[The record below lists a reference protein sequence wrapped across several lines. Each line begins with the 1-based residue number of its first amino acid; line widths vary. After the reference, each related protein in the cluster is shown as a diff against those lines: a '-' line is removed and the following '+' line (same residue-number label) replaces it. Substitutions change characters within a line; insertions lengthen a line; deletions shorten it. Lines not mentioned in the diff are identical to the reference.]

1 MAPVSSPGQPLQVI
15 GRYALFDALAA
26 GGMATV
32 HLGRLLGPVGFARTV
47 AIKRLHEQFAADPE
61 FVTSFLDEARLAARI
76 RHPNVVPTLDV
87 VADQGQLFLV
97 MEYVQGESVSRLL
110 KLLKKR
116 DAVMPLRI
124 AVATVAGA
132 LQGLHA
138 AHEARSEKGEA
149 LCIVH
154 RDVSPQNIL
163 LGADGV
169 PRVLDFG
176 VAKAVGRLHTTHS
189 GGLKGKLAY
198 MSPEQVRGLP
208 VDRRS
213 DVFAA
218 SIVLWEMLTHSRLFG
233 ADNEAAM
240 LDWVLTKP
248 IPPPSTLAPDVL
260 PDLDAVVLKGL
271 ERDPE
276 RRWQT
281 AREMAL
287 ALEDCI
293 PLPSAAQIS
302 AWVEGVA
309 SATLHERAERVAEV
323 ESATSDAG
331 DHKSAVLAE
340 LRASEPAT
348 RADTPAFASSP
359 FASVPPGEVQ
369 TGSRSAAISLVT
381 STPPGPTHSRLLV
394 PLLAAVLGLLVV
406 TLGTVLW
413 MLGRAEPSTAAT
425 PPEVSVARTGEPA
438 APAQPSAPPSAAA
451 EAPSAEPASTPVAPS
466 ASPAP
471 PRTAPRPKPPKPAAD
486 CSVPFVRDE
495 LGRKIWKKEC
505 LE

>member
-1 MAPVSSPGQPLQVI
+1 MALAGSSGQPQQVI

-47 AIKRLHEQFAADPE
+47 AIKRLHDQFAADPE
-61 FVTSFLDEARLAARI
+61 FVTAFLDEARLAARI

-97 MEYVQGESVSRLL
+97 MEYVQGESISRLL

-124 AVATVAGA
+124 AVAVVAGA
-132 LQGLHA
+132 LHGLHA
-138 AHEARSEKGEA
+138 AHEARSEKGEP

-176 VAKAVGRLHTTHS
+176 VAKAVGRLHTTHE

-198 MSPEQVRGLP
+198 MSPEQVRGAP
-208 VDRRS
+208 IDRRS

-218 SIVLWEMLTHSRLFG
+218 SIVLWEMLTHERLFG

-240 LDWVLTKP
+240 LEWVQSKP
-248 IPPPSTLAPDVL
+248 IPPPSERCKDVL

-271 ERDPE
+271 ERDPA

-287 ALEDCI
+287 ALEECI

-302 AWVEGVA
+302 TWVESVA
-309 SATLHERAERVAEV
+309 STMLHERAERVAEV

-331 DHKSAVLAE
+331 HGRSAVLNE
-340 LRASEPAT
+340 LRAGELPT
-348 RADTPAFASSP
+348 RADTPAFPSA
-359 FASVPPGEVQ
+359 PPPDVQ
-369 TGSRSAAISLVT
+369 TGSRSAALSLAA
-381 STPPGPTHSRLLV
+381 STPPSPQRSERHVALLG
-394 PLLAAVLGLLVV
+394 VLVGVALV
-406 TLGTVLW
+406 
-413 MLGRAEPSTAAT
+413 MLGVLVWTLTRSEPVAGVAPAVTPAPAAR
-425 PPEVSVARTGEPA
+425 PPEVPTARQPEPPAVSAAPPA
-438 APAQPSAPPSAAA
+438 ASSA
-451 EAPSAEPASTPVAPS
+451 
-466 ASPAP
+466 PAP
-471 PRTAPRPKPPKPAAD
+471 PPKPSVPRPVKGGVD

-495 LGRKIWKKEC
+495 RGVKIWRKEC
-505 LE
+505 L

>member
-1 MAPVSSPGQPLQVI
+1 MAPASSSGQPLQVI

-47 AIKRLHEQFAADPE
+47 AIKRLHQQFASDPE
-61 FVTSFLDEARLAARI
+61 FVTAFLDEARLAARI

-110 KLLKKR
+110 KLLQKR

-132 LQGLHA
+132 LHGLHA
-138 AHEARSEKGEA
+138 AHDARSEKGDP

-198 MSPEQVRGLP
+198 MSPEQVRGSS

-248 IPPPSTLAPDVL
+248 IPSPSALSPDVL

-276 RRWQT
+276 QRWQT

-309 SATLHERAERVAEV
+309 SVTLHERAERVAEV
-323 ESATSDAG
+323 ESATSDPG
-331 DHKSAVLAE
+331 DRRSALMAE
-340 LRASEPAT
+340 LRAGETPT
-348 RADTPAFASSP
+348 RADTPAFAAAAP
-359 FASVPPGEVQ
+359 ADVQ
-369 TGSRSAAISLVT
+369 TGSRSAALSLAA
-381 STPPGPTHSRLLV
+381 SNPPKAPPRRLLV
-394 PLLAAVLGLLVV
+394 PLLGAVAVLLAAA
-406 TLGTVLW
+406 LGTVLW
-413 MLGRAEPSTAAT
+413 VLAHPGSGAT
-425 PPEVSVARTGEPA
+425 PLPSVAAGPSPTHTE
-438 APAQPSAPPSAAA
+438 APATPSASTTPATSAPAPPAPSAAA
-451 EAPSAEPASTPVAPS
+451 PASSAPKPR
-466 ASPAP
+466 PAP
-471 PRTAPRPKPPKPAAD
+471 KVGVD
-486 CSVPFVRDE
+486 CSVPFVRDP

-505 LE
+505 L

>member
-1 MAPVSSPGQPLQVI
+1 MFTPMALASSSGQPLQVI

-47 AIKRLHEQFAADPE
+47 AIKRLHEQFASDPE
-61 FVTSFLDEARLAARI
+61 FVTAFLDEARLAARI

-97 MEYVQGESVSRLL
+97 MEYVQGESISRLL
-110 KLLKKR
+110 KLLAKR
-116 DAVMPLRI
+116 DAVMPQRI

-138 AHEARSEKGEA
+138 AHEARSEKGEP

-163 LGADGV
+163 LGSDGV

-198 MSPEQVRGLP
+198 MSPEQVRATD

-218 SIVLWEMLTHSRLFG
+218 SIVLWEMLTHSRLFA

-248 IPPPSTLAPDVL
+248 IPPPSSVARDVL
-260 PDLDAVVLKGL
+260 PDLDAVVMKGL

-287 ALEDCI
+287 ALEECI

-302 AWVEGVA
+302 AWVESVA
-309 SATLHERAERVAEV
+309 SVTLHERAERVAEV

-331 DHKSAVLAE
+331 DQKSAVLAE
-340 LRASEPAT
+340 LRAGEPVT
-348 RADTPAFASSP
+348 RADTPAFAAIP
-359 FASVPPGEVQ
+359 AGDVQ
-369 TGSRSAAISLVT
+369 TGSRSAALSLAA
-381 STPPGPTHSRLLV
+381 STPPRAEQSRLLV
-394 PLLAAVLGLLVV
+394 PLLGAVLAMLVV

-413 MLGRAEPSTAAT
+413 ILGRTEHGP
-425 PPEVSVARTGEPA
+425 PA
-438 APAQPSAPPSAAA
+438 APSAA
-451 EAPSAEPASTPVAPS
+451 SAGQARVADSAARPESPIPAIAGSAVASAAPS
-466 ASPAP
+466 ASGAPAAA
-471 PRTAPRPKPPKPAAD
+471 PRATTTRPKPVKAGVD